1 MTEQEWLTCE
11 DPQRMLRSLRR
22 EWEKGGEYY
31 IVSSR
36 KLRLFACACYW
47 LAVHHVPTPE
57 AGGRPLETIRMVEA
71 WADHDKEPPLQG
83 MPFRRCTDPDGD
95 WELISAAELAESA
108 NSWARSWRF
117 DESCKAD
124 ALRDIIGNP
133 FRPIYWADDPKRHA
147 EPYTGPSRRPNP
159 QDVPHLD
166 MRRSWLTP
174 TVVTLAEAANEE
186 RVEPCG
192 HCVGRE
198 LGTPN
203 AWKMQHPCRVCHG
216 AKRAVGTLDPVRLA
230 VLADALEEAGVP
242 GEVECKACDG
252 KGWHPGDMGC
262 GACGATS
269 AGSVGSGRVP
279 HPLLAHLRS
288 PGPHHRG
295 CWAADLLT
303 GKE

>member
-1 MTEQEWLTCE
+1 MTESEWLTCE
-11 DPQRMLRSLRR
+11 NPQRMLRSLRR

-36 KLRLFACACYW
+36 KLRLWCLMCRFVSGRGHGDNLYRIIDRTDGADGGNAANNAGSW
-47 LAVHHVPTPE
+47 ANPDFDEPGDPTPAMKCE
-57 AGGRPLETIRMVEA
+57 I
-71 WADHDKEPPLQG
+71 
-83 MPFRRCTDPDGD
+83 
-95 WELISAAELAESA
+95 
-108 NSWARSWRF
+108 
-117 DESCKAD
+117 
-124 ALRDIIGNP
+124 LRDIIGNP
-133 FRPIYWADDPKRHA
+133 FRPVTIQP
-147 EPYTGPSRRPNP
+147 E
-159 QDVPHLD
+159 
-166 MRRSWLTP
+166 WLTP
-174 TVVTLAEAANEE
+174 QALTLAQAAYEERETVRCLRCLGSGRMEKNGSDHPCPDCHGGHVVT
-186 RVEPCG
+186 G
-192 HCVGRE
+192 H
-198 LGTPN
+198 
-203 AWKMQHPCRVCHG
+203 
-216 AKRAVGTLDPVRLA
+216 LDPVRLA